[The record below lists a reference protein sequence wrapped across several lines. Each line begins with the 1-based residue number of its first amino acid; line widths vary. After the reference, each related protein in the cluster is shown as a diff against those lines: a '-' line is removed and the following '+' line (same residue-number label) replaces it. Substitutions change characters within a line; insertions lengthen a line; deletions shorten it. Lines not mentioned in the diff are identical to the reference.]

1 MVTDTEHKKGKVD
14 PAKVVRN
21 WRILKTVDH
30 NLHLEAAKKGFASV
44 PAFLNNLLTRYF
56 DGETISRDP

>member
-1 MVTDTEHKKGKVD
+1 MVTNTEHKKGKVD

-30 NLHLEAAKKGFASV
+30 NLHLEVARKGFASV

-56 DGETISRDP
+56 NGETINRDP

>member
-1 MVTDTEHKKGKVD
+1 MANTEHKKGKVD

-30 NLHLEAAKKGFASV
+30 NLHLEAAKRGFNSV
-44 PAFLNNLLTRYF
+44 PAFLNNHFTRYF
-56 DGETISRDP
+56 NGETINRDP